1 MESKEIAKEI
11 EKRYPE
17 PTVNLD
23 APQLAKLEKL
33 IPQIQASIP
42 GVYVPKVVK
51 RLLNEASHEYWY
63 KTREAKMGMPLD
75 QLEREKGG
83 QDAWNAAKPHLDE
96 ITAML
101 KEDSSGPYFLGRQVS
116 YVDFVWG
123 GFLIFMQRIGSDVWE
138 ALLKTVGEDAD
149 VHGKLLLGLDQWSL
163 RNDR

>member
-1 MESKEIAKEI
+1 MC
-11 EKRYPE
+11 
-17 PTVNLD
+17 
-23 APQLAKLEKL
+23 
-33 IPQIQASIP
+33 
-42 GVYVPKVVK
+42 
-51 RLLNEASHEYWY
+51 
-63 KTREAKMGMPLD
+63 MPLY
-75 QLEREKGG
+75 QLESEKGG
-83 QDAWNAAKPHLDE
+83 PDSWNAAKPHLDE